1 MKQQRILD
9 YYAACNAGDVAALEN
24 MFTEDVV
31 HFFLA
36 PNLAPALVA
45 GRRHLARYRGKV
57 QARFDGCW
65 VVDNV
70 LAPAEGDEAVI
81 EWTLFW
87 ASSENGQRIATRG
100 AEWGLLP
107 GWLGVEPH
115 GDTFQTRAG
124 GRIANQHRGVVAGH
138 GPIGMVG
145 QLAHGVVAF
154 QHGADV

>member
-45 GRRHLARYRGKV
+45 GRRHLARYWGKV

-65 VVDNV
+65 V
-70 LAPAEGDEAVI
+70 
-81 EWTLFW
+81 
-87 ASSENGQRIATRG
+87 RIATRG

-145 QLAHGVVAF
+145 QSAHGVVAF